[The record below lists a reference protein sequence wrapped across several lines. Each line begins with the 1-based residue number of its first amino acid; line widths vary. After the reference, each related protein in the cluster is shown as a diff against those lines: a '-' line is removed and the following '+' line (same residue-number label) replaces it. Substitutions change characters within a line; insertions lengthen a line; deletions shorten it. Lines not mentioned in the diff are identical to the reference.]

1 MANGGFLPLSD
12 KRQSKYKTKQQ
23 QNFALF
29 PNPQNFGILSKM
41 PTEIAI
47 TLGLLLLAL
56 ILFGTEKL
64 PVDVVGIILVIGLI
78 LTNVLT
84 VNEGLAGFGDNVI
97 ITIGGLFVLTGG
109 LIKTGLV
116 DLIGRRLYRIAGNNE
131 FVLTALIM
139 FVAAA
144 AASVLKN
151 TTTTAMFLPVVI
163 GLSERARI
171 PPSKLLMPLAFGAI
185 LGGSCTL
192 IGTSTNLAV
201 SGAMQ
206 RYGMPGYSM
215 FELTTVGSLTFAF
228 GMLYMLF
235 IGRKMLPSRGG
246 EDSLTEQ
253 YHIREYISELLV
265 LPGSHLIGKTLGE
278 ANLNREL
285 DLNVLGIVRGKE
297 TKIAPTSRERIGLND
312 LLIVEGRLA
321 NILNVKTEAGLEIKA
336 DFKLNDAVLEGGSI
350 ELFEVMVMRDSR
362 LAGQTLKSI
371 RFRQTYDLTVLA
383 INRHGETIVEKLSEL
398 RLKFGDVLLV
408 QGKRDEIE
416 PLVVEGEMLLLEDV
430 SKGAMRTEKRKW
442 AIAAFGLFI
451 ALSLLK
457 VVTSGAVD
465 IPLAVCVLLGVLLL
479 LATNTVRYPELYSL
493 IDFRLLVLIACM
505 MSFGVA
511 MEKTGTDRYLADLIV
526 LYFQQYGSLAVLA
539 GFFVL
544 TVVLTQPMS
553 NQAAALV
560 VLPVAVK
567 TAIALG
573 LNPRAFA
580 VAITYAASFSFITP
594 LEPAC
599 VLVYTPGRYK
609 FMDFV
614 KIGTILTIVVFVVAI
629 LLVPVFWKL

>member
-1 MANGGFLPLSD
+1 MSV
-12 KRQSKYKTKQQ
+12 
-23 QNFALF
+23 
-29 PNPQNFGILSKM
+29 
-41 PTEIAI
+41 EISI
-47 TLGLLLLAL
+47 TLGLLLVAL
-56 ILFGTEKL
+56 ILFGTEKI
-64 PVDVVGIILVIGLI
+64 PVDVVGILLVIGLV
-78 LTNVLT
+78 LTNVLN

-97 ITIGGLFVLTGG
+97 IIIAGLFVLTGG

-116 DLIGRRLYRIAGNNE
+116 DLIGRRLYKISGNNE

-139 FVAAA
+139 IVAAVS
-144 AASVLKN
+144 ASVLKN

-163 GLSERARI
+163 GLAGRAKI

-206 RYGMPGYSM
+206 RYGMEPYSM
-215 FELTTVGSLTFAF
+215 FELTSVGFLTFAV

-253 YHIREYISELLV
+253 YKIREYISELLV
-265 LPGSHLIGKTLGE
+265 LQGSPLIGKTLSE
-278 ANLNREL
+278 ADLNHEL
-285 DLNVLGIVRGKE
+285 ELNVLGIIRGKE
-297 TKIAPTSRERIGLND
+297 QKISPNAQERIEFND
-312 LLIVEGRLA
+312 LLIVEGKLA

-336 DFKLNDAVLEGGSI
+336 DFKLNDGVLEGGEV
-350 ELFEVMVMRDSR
+350 ELFEVMVLRDSN
-362 LAGQTLKSI
+362 LVGQTLKNL
-371 RFRQTYDLTVLA
+371 RFRQNYELTVLA
-383 INRHGETIVEKLSEL
+383 INRHGETFIEKLSEVK
-398 RLKFGDVLLV
+398 LKFGDVLLV
-408 QGKRDEIE
+408 QGKREEIE
-416 PLVVEGEMLLLEDV
+416 PLVVERQMLLLEDV
-430 SKGAMRTEKRKW
+430 SASSLRTEKRKW
-442 AIAAFGLFI
+442 ALAAFGLFL
-451 ALSLLK
+451 ALSLSK
-457 VVTSGAVD
+457 VVFGYE
-465 IPLAVCVLLGVLLL
+465 IPLAICVLLGVLLL
-479 LATNTVRYPELYSL
+479 LATKTVRYSELYTL

-511 MEKTGTDRYLADLIV
+511 MEKTGTDKYLATLIV
-526 LYFQQYGSLAVLA
+526 QYFQQYGSIAVLA

-544 TVVLTQPMS
+544 TVGLTQPMS

-573 LNPRAFA
+573 LNPRTFA
-580 VAITYAASFSFITP
+580 VAVTYAASFSFITP

-614 KIGTILTIVVFVVAI
+614 KIGTILTIVVFIVAI
-629 LLVPVFWKL
+629 LLVPIFWKL